1 MTSGIYCFEHRTL
14 PIIYIGSS
22 KNIEKR
28 LNSHIKDFCGK
39 RHNNKTLQHDYL
51 ADKLHFYIL
60 EENVPKKM
68 LFKRENYYF
77 NLYLKSGYLLY
88 NRVPP
93 IATPKDYYFLCGLK
107 SPQLTKE
114 GQDLKALNRR
124 ILELEKR
131 LEQVKDLNRELNET
145 NVYLKKEVELLKIRN
160 NTVPNIFEQI
170 ELYGEIK
177 EGF

>member
-1 MTSGIYCFEHRTL
+1 
-14 PIIYIGSS
+14 
-22 KNIEKR
+22 
-28 LNSHIKDFCGK
+28 
-39 RHNNKTLQHDYL
+39 
-51 ADKLHFYIL
+51 
-60 EENVPKKM
+60 M

-107 SPQLTKE
+107 SPSLTKE